1 MQRIPDETLYYLRS
15 RGLPKED
22 ATVLLLQSYIAK
34 IFGYIRENNE
44 DMYLELEERILAKL
58 R

>member
-34 IFGYIRENNE
+34 IFGNIRENDEEQYNQ
-44 DMYLELEERILAKL
+44 LEEKILSKL

>member
-15 RGLPKED
+15 RGLLKED

-34 IFGYIRENNE
+34 IFGNIRENDEEQYN
-44 DMYLELEERILAKL
+44 LLEEKILSKL

>member
-34 IFGYIRENNE
+34 IFGNIRENNE
-44 DMYLELEERILAKL
+44 EQYNQLEEKILSKL

>member
-15 RGLPKED
+15 RGLPKDD

-34 IFGYIRENNE
+34 IFGKIRENDE
-44 DMYLELEERILAKL
+44 EMYLELEERILAKL
-58 R
+58 K

>member
-15 RGLPKED
+15 RGLPKDD

-34 IFGYIRENNE
+34 IFGKIRENDEEQYNQ
-44 DMYLELEERILAKL
+44 LEEKILSKL

>member
-15 RGLPKED
+15 RGLPKDD

-34 IFGYIRENNE
+34 IFGKIRENNE
-44 DMYLELEERILAKL
+44 DRYNELEERILGKL

>member
-15 RGLPKED
+15 RGLPKDD

-34 IFGYIRENNE
+34 IFGNIRENDEIAYNK
-44 DMYLELEERILAKL
+44 LEESILGKL

>member
-15 RGLPKED
+15 RGLLKED

-34 IFGYIRENNE
+34 IFGKIRENNE
-44 DMYLELEERILAKL
+44 EQYNQLEEKILSKL